1 MIQNLLLT
9 SFTPLKNKNE
19 INCWENRPFTTVWP
33 ENSFERKRDIT
44 RTIKKKQKRV
54 RTAFST
60 EQLRALERAYS
71 RHKYIDSEKRAELAN
86 TLNIG
91 DKCIKIWFQ
100 NRRMKEKRESSES
113 SCDSSSESVSN
124 EPNIPASPPLEITP
138 EIPSNK
144 HFQKYSPYPNHGYEL
159 PTYYNTNQIPS
170 GYGAMPPNYGT
181 YFYNDNNA
189 YPTQYY
195 PFDVN
200 YSNEGNG
207 YSQCGSEMNNCWA
220 SHHQYYSNI

>member
-9 SFTPLKNKNE
+9 TLTPLKNKNE
-19 INCWENRPFTTVWP
+19 ISCWENRPFTTVWP
-33 ENSFERKRDIT
+33 ENTQERKRDIT

-71 RHKYIDSEKRAELAN
+71 RHKYINSEQRAELSS

-113 SCDSSSESVSN
+113 SFDSSNESVSN
-124 EPNIPASPPLEITP
+124 EPSIPASPPLEIAP
-138 EIPSNK
+138 EIPSCE
-144 HFQKYSPYPNHGYEL
+144 KYHNYPQYPNQGYVL
-159 PTYYNTNQIPS
+159 PTYYNTNQISS
-170 GYGAMPPNYGT
+170 GYTMPHNYGA
-181 YFYNDNNA
+181 YFYNDNNV

-195 PFDVN
+195 PCDVN

-207 YSQCGSEMNNCWA
+207 YSQYSNEMNNCWP
-220 SHHQYYSNI
+220 SHHQYYYDI